1 MKKLLSIVLL
11 ALTVSST
18 ASAQNTNEEWTVNTR
33 VWTTN
38 YFTALIYDLAGELV
52 KHYAFVNNPKDS
64 ILAERIIASSDLVFP
79 IGMGKSG
86 FSGEGDI
93 YSAYHYALGTPFKRM
108 GDWAVGVDVSYRPS
122 AVGFYAGAYFKSQEI
137 VFKHDNEN
145 LRGYYIQPRAGL
157 IVGGE
162 SLAFEAGVFYDM
174 VTGCGGSV
182 AVTEKDRLKGGLGLD
197 FGISAKNKD
206 GSDQYVLQFSMP
218 LHNFL
223 NPDYAGQQGME
234 RKVGYIVV
242 TRRIFL

>member
-1 MKKLLSIVLL
+1 MS
-11 ALTVSST
+11 TT
-18 ASAQNTNEEWTVNTR
+18 ASAQNENGEWTVNTR
-33 VWTTN
+33 FWTTN
-38 YFTALIYDLAGELV
+38 YFTALIYELAEGLV
-52 KHYAFVNNPKDS
+52 KHYAFEHNPKDS
-64 ILAERIIASSDLVFP
+64 ILAERIIASPDLVFP

-93 YSAYHYALGTPFKRM
+93 YSAYHYALGTPFKRL

-122 AVGFYAGAYFKSQEI
+122 LVGFYAGAYFKSQEI
-137 VFKHDNEN
+137 VFKHDDNN

-162 SLAFEAGVFYDM
+162 DLSFEAGVFCDV

-197 FGISAKNKD
+197 FGLSAKDKD
-206 GSDQYVLQFSMP
+206 GRNQYVLQFSMP

-223 NPDYAGQQGME
+223 NPDYAGQQGMN
-234 RKVGYIVV
+234 RKVGYIML
-242 TRRIFL
+242 TRRISL